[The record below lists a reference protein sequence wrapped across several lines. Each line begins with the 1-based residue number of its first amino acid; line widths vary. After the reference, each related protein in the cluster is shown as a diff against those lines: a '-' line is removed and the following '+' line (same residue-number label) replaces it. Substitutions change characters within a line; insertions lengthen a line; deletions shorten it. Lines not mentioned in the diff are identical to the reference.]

1 MKYGKYTAIIL
12 LILTAAS
19 VTAFGDIKI
28 RSRQTMSG
36 QTMENV
42 VYIKGKRQRTEM
54 MDGAMITLVQCD
66 LRRSVQMN
74 SMTKTYMVSEFT
86 EPAQQTTSVN
96 PRGQSA
102 PVTKGGTITT
112 TVTIKDTG
120 ERKKM
125 FGYTARHLIITTVM
139 QPSADACNKTPMKME
154 TDGWYI
160 DFEFEFNCY
169 DAAYSYNNNQYRN
182 PGGCQDKMSFKQVG
196 TGKRGYPVYEKMMMF
211 DESGKETFTSVSEVV
226 ELSKATLEP
235 SLFDVASDYREVQ
248 DFSQMYASTGV
259 VSNMSGITGSSNSK
273 STSMTMPSA
282 SGNQNAAGS
291 ENIGPKQPG
300 TVRIGIADVKVPSVG
315 EGITGAELASA
326 VEGLLAQYLK
336 MPNVEVVF
344 LDAKLPAA
352 IKAEAVEKQCDFL
365 VTATA
370 THKKGGGGGFGA
382 FSKVIAPAIGQTGIG
397 HTGSTAGNIAG
408 AVATRSIVGAGEVA
422 AKVKAKDELSLE
434 VRLDRPAG
442 ASEFVKTFK
451 RKAKSSGDDILSPVI
466 EEAAQAIVD
475 ALGK

>member
-1 MKYGKYTAIIL
+1 MKYGKYTAFIL
-12 LILTAAS
+12 LLLTATS
-19 VTAFGDIKI
+19 LTAFGDIKI

-54 MDGAMITLVQCD
+54 MDGQMITLVQCD

-74 SMTKTYMVSEFT
+74 SMTKTYIVSEFA
-86 EPAQQTTSVN
+86 EPEQQTTNVN
-96 PRGQSA
+96 PRGQST
-102 PVTKGGTITT
+102 PVTKGGTVTM

-125 FGYTARHLIITTVM
+125 FGYTARHLIITTTM

-160 DFEFEFNCY
+160 DFELEFNCY
-169 DAAYSYNNNQYRN
+169 DAAYNYNNNQYGT
-182 PGGCQDKMSFKQVG
+182 PGGCQDKMTLKQVG
-196 TGKRGYPVYEKMMMF
+196 TGKRGYPVYEKMTMF
-211 DESGKETFTSVSEVV
+211 DESGKETFTTVSEVI

-235 SLFDVASDYREVQ
+235 SLFDIASDYREVQ
-248 DFSQMYASTGV
+248 DPSQMYTTSAA
-259 VSNMSGITGSSNSK
+259 VSNMSGSNSRP
-273 STSMTMPSA
+273 TNMTMPSV
-282 SGNQNAAGS
+282 SDEPNSRGS
-291 ENIGPKQPG
+291 ENVGPKQPG

-365 VTATA
+365 VIATA

-451 RKAKSSGDDILSPVI
+451 RKAKNSGDDILSPVI

-475 ALGK
+475 AIGK

>member
-1 MKYGKYTAIIL
+1 MKYGKYTAFIL
-12 LILTAAS
+12 LLLTATS
-19 VTAFGDIKI
+19 LTAFGDIKI

-54 MDGAMITLVQCD
+54 MDGQMITLVQCD

-74 SMTKTYMVSEFT
+74 SMTKTYIVSEFA
-86 EPAQQTTSVN
+86 EPEPQTTNVN
-96 PRGQSA
+96 PRGQSI
-102 PVTKGGTITT
+102 PVTKGGTVTM

-125 FGYTARHLIITTVM
+125 FGYTARHLIITTEM
-139 QPSADACNKTPMKME
+139 KPSANACNKTPMKME

-160 DFEFEFNCY
+160 DFELEFNCY
-169 DAAYSYNNNQYRN
+169 DAAYNYNNDQYRKL
-182 PGGCQDKMSFKQVG
+182 GGCQDKMSFKQIG
-196 TGKRGYPVYEKMMMF
+196 TAKRGYPVYEKMTMF
-211 DESGKETFTSVSEVV
+211 DESGKQTFTTVTEVI

-248 DFSQMYASTGV
+248 NFSEMYASSAA
-259 VSNMSGITGSSNSK
+259 VSNMSGISGSSNSN
-273 STSMTMPSA
+273 STNMSMPSVNTQ
-282 SGNQNAAGS
+282 SNAGS
-291 ENIGPKQPG
+291 ETVGPKQPG

-336 MPNVEVVF
+336 MPNIEVVF

-352 IKAEAVEKQCDFL
+352 IKAEAVEKQCDLL
-365 VTATA
+365 VLATV

-408 AVATRSIVGAGEVA
+408 AVATRTIVGAGEVA
-422 AKVKAKDELSLE
+422 AKVKAKDELTLE

-442 ASEFVKTFK
+442 ASAFVKTFK
-451 RKAKSSGDDILSPVI
+451 RKAKNSGEDILSPVV

-475 ALGK
+475 AL

>member
-1 MKYGKYTAIIL
+1 MKYGKYTALIL

-74 SMTKTYMVSEFT
+74 SMTKTYLINAFA
-86 EPAQQTTSVN
+86 EPAQQTASIN
-96 PRGQSA
+96 PRGSSA

-160 DFEFEFNCY
+160 DLEIEFNCY
-169 DAAYSYNNNQYRN
+169 DATYNYNRNSYGN
-182 PGGCQDKMSFKQVG
+182 PGGCQDKMAFKQVG
-196 TGKRGYPVYEKMMMF
+196 SGKRGYPLYEKMTMF
-211 DESGKETFTSVSEVV
+211 DESGRETFTSVNEVI

-248 DFSQMYASTGV
+248 DFSEMYASAGP
-259 VSNMSGITGSSNSK
+259 VSNMSGMPGLPSSEP
-273 STSMTMPSA
+273 TSMTMPSV
-282 SGNQNAAGS
+282 SNEQSTRVS
-291 ENIGPKQPG
+291 ENVGPKEPG
-300 TVRIGIADVKVPSVG
+300 TIRIGIADVKVPSVG

-336 MPNVEVVF
+336 VPNVEVVF

-352 IKAEAVEKQCDFL
+352 IRAEAVEKQCDFF
-365 VTATA
+365 VSATA
-370 THKKGGGGGFGA
+370 THKKGGGGGLGA

-408 AVATRSIVGAGEVA
+408 AVATRTIVGAGEVA
-422 AKVKAKDELSLE
+422 AKVNAKDELTLE
-434 VRLDRPAG
+434 VRLDRAAG

-466 EEAAQAIVD
+466 EQAAQAIVD